1 MNMSHG
7 KGSERQRGQDVNT
20 GNEMDEGD
28 LPIVARFYL
37 YLSGTPFRA
46 LNSGGFIEEQIYNW
60 TYSDVQSAKEAWP
73 SEHPGKPKPYEALP
87 RVVMLTYQMPDEI
100 RKVNENAGPEEK
112 VSEFINFLSVL
123 AYDGS
128 AMRPVSATD
137 ILDIAIAGTPATLLA
152 RRWESAPLVNVEN
165 DTLRRIMGNE
175 DAMRAPMSIEGFR
188 NLNEDIETIITLSS
202 RHLLSPQPAI

>member
-1 MNMSHG
+1 MSHG

-46 LNSGGFIEEQIYNW
+46 LNSGEFIEEQIYNW

-73 SEHPGKPKPYEALP
+73 SEHPGKPNPYEALP
-87 RVVMLTYQMPDEI
+87 RMVMLTYQMPDEI
-100 RKVNENAGPEEK
+100 RKVDENAGPEEK
-112 VSEFINFLSVL
+112 VSEFVNFLSVL
-123 AYDGS
+123 VYDGS

-137 ILDIAIAGTPATLLA
+137 ILDIAMAGTPTTLLA

-175 DAMRAPMSIEGFR
+175 DAMRALMSIEGFR
-188 NLNEDIETIITLSS
+188 NLNEDIKTIITLSP
-202 RHLLSPQPAI
+202 RHLLSPQPAV